1 MTGNRKPLLSY
12 NDLINKMENNGIQFN
27 IINKMDAKTILQN
40 RNYYY
45 KISSYRKLFDK
56 TDGKYNIE
64 FATLADLA
72 VIDMLLRYFLLDICL
87 DVEHSIKTALMDV
100 ITKNPKIDGYDI
112 VKDYAVYNSTG
123 YNYTI
128 NALSKNKYLQ
138 SVYTKNMTDIP
149 ICVLIEVM
157 DFGNLHYLVE
167 MYCDQNPSNKKLK
180 KAKQLGKYAR
190 HIRNACAHSN
200 VLLVDMLQQ
209 IISPSSP
216 IISIASNLGLD
227 RETLKYRKIHDI
239 FTLVM
244 LHREYCSSN
253 LQKQRF
259 KEFIQI
265 ARRAKKH
272 KEYYETNHKIVSI
285 YTKILKT
292 LVKTP
297 KK

>member
-1 MTGNRKPLLSY
+1 MPVILEMLA
-12 NDLINKMENNGIQFN
+12 LI
-27 IINKMDAKTILQN
+27 
-40 RNYYY
+40 
-45 KISSYRKLFDK
+45 
-56 TDGKYNIE
+56 
-64 FATLADLA
+64 
-72 VIDMLLRYFLLDICL
+72 V
-87 DVEHSIKTALMDV
+87 
-100 ITKNPKIDGYDI
+100 
-112 VKDYAVYNSTG
+112 
-123 YNYTI
+123 
-128 NALSKNKYLQ
+128 
-138 SVYTKNMTDIP
+138 
-149 ICVLIEVM
+149 
-157 DFGNLHYLVE
+157 
-167 MYCDQNPSNKKLK
+167 
-180 KAKQLGKYAR
+180 
-190 HIRNACAHSN
+190 
-200 VLLVDMLQQ
+200 
-209 IISPSSP
+209 ISPSSP

-292 LVKTP
+292 LVKTS